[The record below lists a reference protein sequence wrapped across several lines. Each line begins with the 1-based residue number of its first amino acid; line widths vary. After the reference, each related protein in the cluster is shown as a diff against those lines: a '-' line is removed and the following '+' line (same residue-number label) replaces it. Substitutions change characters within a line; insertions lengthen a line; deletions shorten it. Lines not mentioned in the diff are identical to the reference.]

1 MSLPAGAMMIGTEEN
16 LNIEEE
22 EGVDEGSEPSQRDSW
37 KMDRKEQ
44 EIEGTFEELKD
55 GESEDT
61 AFGAGSAFGHL
72 ERADKNESS
81 PPKNPQDEI
90 SDEKEK
96 SDE

>member
-1 MSLPAGAMMIGTEEN
+1 
-16 LNIEEE
+16 
-22 EGVDEGSEPSQRDSW
+22 
-37 KMDRKEQ
+37 MDRKEQ

-81 PPKNPQDEI
+81 PPKNP
-90 SDEKEK
+90 
-96 SDE
+96 